1 MYFSR
6 SEKAYEFS
14 DSFIS
19 VTIPFNKHDAKKEAK
34 SDAKNYLLN
43 LIIELINNNPKISK
57 IELATKTGKSKATIE
72 RVLKSTN
79 KIQRI
84 GPKNG
89 GYWKIN

>member
-14 DSFIS
+14 DSFIT
-19 VTIPFNKHDAKKEAK
+19 VTIPFNKHDAK